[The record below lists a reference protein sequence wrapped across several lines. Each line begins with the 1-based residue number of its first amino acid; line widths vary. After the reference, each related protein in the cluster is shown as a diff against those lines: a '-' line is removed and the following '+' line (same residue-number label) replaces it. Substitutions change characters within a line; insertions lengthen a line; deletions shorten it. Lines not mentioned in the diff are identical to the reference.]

1 MENKSI
7 ADIVE
12 KVKSGI
18 IHIVH
23 VLDGE
28 RVSSGT
34 GFMVNGYLVTNHH
47 VIYKAPSKSKI
58 VLKTYDS
65 DRNKALEGIIELE
78 RDEDGYF
85 SGLTNKGDKQDDLF
99 ILALSEENKNDYI
112 VFDIPELREE
122 KLKLY
127 NFSFGIHE
135 NKRIGEPIFFLGYH
149 FDHFQITCHTGII
162 SSFNERNGG
171 HIIQVDAS
179 VNRSNSGSPL
189 IDPITHKVIGIITRK
204 ETGLGKNFSSFYS
217 VVKNNIDFLDS
228 ARLSFIQQQD
238 KEIQKRINDAIFNK
252 GIFERGYNKIQ
263 DNINYR
269 DSIEGIIEQL
279 SKNNANLLEIAKQ
292 IERSA
297 NVGIGYAFSVDKL
310 KNEKCFLNE
319 VA

>member
-1 MENKSI
+1 MENNSI

-65 DRNKALEGIIELE
+65 DRKKVLEGIIELE
-78 RDEDGYF
+78 RDEHGYF
-85 SGLTNKGDKQDDLF
+85 SGLTNKSDKQDGSF
-99 ILALSEENKNDYI
+99 IQALSKENKNDYI

-122 KLKLY
+122 KLKTY
-127 NFSFGIHE
+127 NFSFGSHD

-149 FDHFQITCHTGII
+149 FDHFRLTCHTGII

-179 VNRSNSGSPL
+179 VNSGNSGSPL
-189 IDPITHKVIGIITRK
+189 IDPITHEVIGIITRK
-204 ETGLGKNFSSFYS
+204 ETGLDKNFNTFYS
-217 VVKNNIDFLDS
+217 VIKNNIDFLNS
-228 ARLSFIQQQD
+228 ERLLFIQQQD
-238 KEIQKRINDAIFNK
+238 KEIQKRINDIMFNK

-269 DSIEGIIEQL
+269 DSIGRIIEQL
-279 SKNNANLLEIAKQ
+279 SNNNANLLEIAKQ

-310 KNEKCFLNE
+310 KKEKCFSNE
-319 VA
+319 VI